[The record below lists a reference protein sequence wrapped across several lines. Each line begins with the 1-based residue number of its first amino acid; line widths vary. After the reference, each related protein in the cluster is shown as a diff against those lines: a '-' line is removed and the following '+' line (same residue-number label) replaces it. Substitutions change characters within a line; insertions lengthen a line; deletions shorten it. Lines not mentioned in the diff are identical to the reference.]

1 MIPDMSADRVNAYRV
16 FQGEIQKLLFV
27 KGDNLSGIEIL
38 VIDYMKQRMNE
49 MKEKGHDY
57 ASGERYDF
65 PEYQTTSL
73 EEEDYS
79 DSGGR
84 SQTEEITP

>member
-1 MIPDMSADRVNAYRV
+1 MIPNMSADRVNAYRV

-27 KGDNLSGIEIL
+27 KGDNLTGIEIL

-49 MKEKGHDY
+49 MKEKKHDY
-57 ASGERYDF
+57 ASSERYDF
-65 PEYQTTSL
+65 PEYQTTSF

-79 DSGGR
+79 DSDGR
-84 SQTEEITP
+84 RKTEEITP